1 MKKYVVLGGIL
12 ITSMLSGCFFLN
24 ETITCTKQDKVSGM
38 DSDQKVKVVLKS
50 KKIQTIDMNIAI
62 DMSKQ
67 TDGMIGVAKSVLS
80 STYDPMKAGGIETSV
95 KEKDKKINV
104 NVNMDFEKASKK
116 SLQNVDPNFANS
128 KDKKIDTDEF
138 IKSMEQEGYKCKK

>member
-38 DSDQKVKVVLKS
+38 DSDQKVRVVLKN

-80 STYDPMKAGGIETSV
+80 STYDPMKADGIETSV

-116 SLQNVDPNFANS
+116 SLQNVDSNFANS

>member
-80 STYDPMKAGGIETSV
+80 STYDPMKADVIETSV

-116 SLQNVDPNFANS
+116 SLQNVDSNFANS

>member
-80 STYDPMKAGGIETSV
+80 STYDPMKADGIETSV
-95 KEKDKKINV
+95 KEKYKKINV

-116 SLQNVDPNFANS
+116 SLQNVDSNFANS

>member
-62 DMSKQ
+62 DMSKRN
-67 TDGMIGVAKSVLS
+67 L
-80 STYDPMKAGGIETSV
+80 Y
-95 KEKDKKINV
+95 
-104 NVNMDFEKASKK
+104 
-116 SLQNVDPNFANS
+116 
-128 KDKKIDTDEF
+128 
-138 IKSMEQEGYKCKK
+138 